1 MSEQSPTYREYYEQV
16 RGIADGVA
24 EALRDEG
31 DTGHAM
37 CRSRFCV
44 GVDPSDLIHE
54 RIDSHAWMIYYHYQ
68 GAVMEHTD
76 NPTYLTDA
84 IGADALQGV
93 TGWYDVRQ
101 AFAFWAF
108 RADVE
113 ASYWDRFDDRGDR
126 VQADNSA
133 VTA

>member
-1 MSEQSPTYREYYEQV
+1 MSKEPPTYHEYYEQV
-16 RGIADGVA
+16 RGIADDVA
-24 EALRDEG
+24 EALRDEA

-37 CRSRFCV
+37 

-54 RIDSHAWMIYYHYQ
+54 RIDSHTWITYYHYQ
-68 GAVMEHTD
+68 GAIMEHTD
-76 NPTYLTDA
+76 NPTALTDE

-93 TGWYDVRQ
+93 TGWYDIRQ

-113 ASYWDRFDDRGDR
+113 AYYWDRFDDRGDR
-126 VQADNSA
+126 VQADNRAVSA
-133 VTA
+133 